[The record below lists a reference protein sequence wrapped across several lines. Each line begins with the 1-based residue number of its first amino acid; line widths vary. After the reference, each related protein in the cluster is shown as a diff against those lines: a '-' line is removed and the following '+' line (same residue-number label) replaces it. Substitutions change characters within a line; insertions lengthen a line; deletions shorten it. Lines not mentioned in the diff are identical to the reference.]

1 MKTAAPTL
9 AGILAIIALAGC
21 GSEETDNQPAKRMV
35 YVDTK
40 TKQPVVHD
48 VVTPVPAE
56 NPETGERTLM
66 PGLYCPVCRTWY
78 PVPPPDQ
85 INSRPN
91 AGQCPKDK
99 TPLTADGPW
108 PGGETPNGTATENG
122 ADGA

>member
-1 MKTAAPTL
+1 MTTHPLIIVCVL
-9 AGILAIIALAGC
+9 AGIGLAGC
-21 GSEETDNQPAKRMV
+21 GSEEADTQPAGRMV

-40 TKQPVVHD
+40 TRQPIVHEI
-48 VVTPVPAE
+48 VTPVPAL

-66 PGLYCPVCRTWY
+66 PGLYCPACETWY

-85 INSRPN
+85 INSQPN

-108 PGGETPNGTATENG
+108 PGGELPNEALPESG
-122 ADGA
+122 ADSA